1 MTLRVQLWFIDAS
14 ITLLTP
20 KPAHQQNAKESLD
33 VHQHDRHVCH
43 RRRHRRPV
51 ARSRNRPNK
60 ARPPVKLEAGKS
72 TGATDTTGRSSRP
85 Q

>member
-1 MTLRVQLWFIDAS
+1 MSTNTIVMFVIAGA
-14 ITLLTP
+14 TAALLLVAATAPSFAGRAFGPPNPGRPWP
-20 KPAHQQNAKESLD
+20 KCEAACQT
-33 VHQHDRHVCH
+33 
-43 RRRHRRPV
+43 
-51 ARSRNRPNK
+51 NK